1 MEFSNAKIEKFNANF
16 GSWNENVG
24 SWLGANN
31 DKIVMIIKYEDLK
44 KNIFI
49 EAKKICKFLK
59 IKKTR
64 KQINIAIKK
73 SGVFRGEVG
82 IWKKFFSNKQAS
94 EIKKTGKQI

>member
-1 MEFSNAKIEKFNANF
+1 
-16 GSWNENVG
+16 
-24 SWLGANN
+24 
-31 DKIVMIIKYEDLK
+31 MIIKYEDFN

-49 EAKKICKFLK
+49 EIKKICKFLK

-73 SGVFRGEVG
+73 SGAFRGEDG

-94 EIKKTGKQI
+94 EIKKNFKTNMKRLGYY